1 MRCARCG
8 RDNPMGAI
16 FCIGCGAPMPQSPP
30 QPQSPS
36 QSAPEYKSQPQYQSQ
51 PNVPPTYYAQPVYG
65 NQYAQPCS
73 QFSRWLAFVL
83 CFFVGVLGIH
93 RFYVGKV
100 GTGILY
106 LCTGGL
112 FGIGWLIDII
122 MIACGSFT
130 DEAGF
135 QLRV

>member
-1 MRCARCG
+1 MRCARCS
-8 RDNPMGAI
+8 RENPMGAA
-16 FCIGCGAPMPQSPP
+16 FCTGCGAPLP
-30 QPQSPS
+30 QPQV
-36 QSAPEYKSQPQYQSQ
+36 QPQPQQ
-51 PNVPPTYYAQPVYG
+51 PHVPPTYYAQPVYG
-65 NQYAQPCS
+65 NQYSQPCS
-73 QFSRWLAFVL
+73 QYSRWLAFVL
-83 CFFVGVLGIH
+83 CFFVGVLGVH

-130 DEAGF
+130 DMAGF
-135 QLRV
+135 QLRI